1 MKLNSVNFGENGL
14 ELFAKIPY
22 NNVKLSAF
30 TALKTIYSRLYLC
43 ISSKYKF

>member
-22 NNVKLSAF
+22 NNVKLNCVNFGDNWAQ
-30 TALKTIYSRLYLC
+30 IV
-43 ISSKYKF
+43 